1 MEANNMQNE
10 KKEFIKKFNVV
21 IEDLLDNYEKYSDEE
36 KTQIK
41 ELFEK
46 VSDLNKI
53 LDKYDIES
61 EVNWSE
67 YWGTVSQHFVTVRY
81 F

>member
-1 MEANNMQNE
+1 MKNE

-21 IEDLLDNYEKYSDEE
+21 IEDLLDNYEMYSDEE
-36 KTQIK
+36 KAQIK

-46 VSDLNKI
+46 VAELNKL

-61 EVNWSE
+61 DVNWGE
-67 YWGTVSQHFVTVRY
+67 YWGTVSQYFVSVRY

>member
-1 MEANNMQNE
+1 MKNE

-21 IEDLLDNYEKYSDEE
+21 IEDLLDNYEKYSDDE
-36 KTQIK
+36 KAQVK

-61 EVNWSE
+61 EVDWSE
-67 YWGTVSQHFVTVRY
+67 YWGTVSQYFVTVRY

>member
-1 MEANNMQNE
+1 MQNE

-36 KTQIK
+36 KAQIK

-46 VSDLNKI
+46 VADLNKI
-53 LDKYDIES
+53 LDKYDVES

-67 YWGTVSQHFVTVRY
+67 YWGTVSQHIVTVRY

>member
-1 MEANNMQNE
+1 MQNE

-36 KTQIK
+36 KAQVK

-46 VSDLNKI
+46 VADLNKI
-53 LDKYDIES
+53 LDKYDVES

-67 YWGTVSQHFVTVRY
+67 YWGTVSQYFVTVRY

>member
-1 MEANNMQNE
+1 MKNE

-36 KTQIK
+36 RAQIK

-46 VSDLNKI
+46 VADLNKI

-67 YWGTVSQHFVTVRY
+67 YWGTVSQYFGTVRY

>member
-1 MEANNMQNE
+1 MKNE
-10 KKEFIKKFNVV
+10 KKELTQNFKIL
-21 IEDLLDNYEKYSDEE
+21 IEDLLDNYEKYTEEE

-46 VSDLNKI
+46 ASDLNAI

-61 EVNWSE
+61 EFSWQE
-67 YWGTVSQHFVTVRY
+67 YFESVSRY
-81 F
+81 FAAS

>member
-1 MEANNMQNE
+1 MEKE
-10 KKEFIKKFNVV
+10 KKCAQDEIVDIEKKYT
-21 IEDLLDNYEKYSDEE
+21 EEE

-46 VSDLNKI
+46 ASDLNAI

-61 EVNWSE
+61 EFSWQE
-67 YWGTVSQHFVTVRY
+67 YFESVSRY
-81 F
+81 FAAS